1 MSTVIKRMIIGLV
14 LVMGIAILF
23 SSFAQA
29 QPMRMSTEDR
39 VKMLKDSLT
48 LNDEQ
53 AAKITVILD
62 QQSEQMSAAFE
73 KYSDNRD
80 SMRAAMQEI
89 RGKSDKKITTILTKD
104 QATKYD
110 VMQKERLARMGQ
122 RPQ

>member
-1 MSTVIKRMIIGLV
+1 
-14 LVMGIAILF
+14 
-23 SSFAQA
+23 
-29 QPMRMSTEDR
+29 
-39 VKMLKDSLT
+39 
-48 LNDEQ
+48 
-53 AAKITVILD
+53 
-62 QQSEQMSAAFE
+62 MSAAFE